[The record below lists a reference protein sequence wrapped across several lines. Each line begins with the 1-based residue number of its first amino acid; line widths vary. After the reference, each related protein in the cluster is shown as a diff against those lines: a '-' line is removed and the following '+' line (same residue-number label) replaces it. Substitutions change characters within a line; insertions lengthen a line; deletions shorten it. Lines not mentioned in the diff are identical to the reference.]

1 MDIDKMSVDE
11 VKEWADA
18 STEII
23 KLKEDISY
31 MYGMLEGMILAKNYA
46 TTELDDEFYEKYE
59 YHRKRY
65 DELWDSYENLRQKMR
80 QLEENDNA

>member
-1 MDIDKMSVDE
+1 MDTDKMSVDE

-18 STEII
+18 SVEIF
-23 KLKEDISY
+23 KLKEDLSY
-31 MYGMLEGMILAKNYA
+31 REGMLEGMALARNHA

-59 YHRKRY
+59 YHCKRY

-80 QLEENDNA
+80 QLEEK